1 MGEFSSDERAIEGL
15 PIRLVI
21 ALVVGVAAL
30 SMMMT
35 ILDGVGQ
42 VGQTELHY
50 ESEDSLTFT
59 AAETVNPTLQIR
71 DEEGNGVTG
80 AEVIISSG
88 TAQLDTPQQ
97 FTASGGSGG
106 GSGGTPSGAGHE
118 ISISISAG
126 NVELRQGQD
135 IGTLEVTIIP
145 PGDSNYADN
154 EANRKIR
161 ILATS
166 A

>member
-50 ESEDSLTFT
+50 ESDNSLTFT
-59 AAETVNPTLQIR
+59 ADQEINPTLQIL
-71 DEEGNGVTG
+71 DEKGNSVTG

-88 TAQLDTPQQ
+88 TAQLSAPQQ
-97 FTASGGSGG
+97 FTASGSSGG

-118 ISISISAG
+118 ISISITSDK
-126 NVELRQGQD
+126 VELRQGQD
-135 IGTLEVTIIP
+135 VGTLEVTIIP

-154 EANRKIR
+154 EENRKIR
-161 ILATS
+161 IIAVS
-166 A
+166 G